1 MGRGWLAGAAL
12 CGGALGAALL
22 VNHRRERRALRRNP
36 PAGHVLR
43 LGRVRLH
50 VHVAGSGP
58 DIVLL
63 HGNSSMVPDFL
74 ASPLHSMLTEQR
86 RVWTFDRPG
95 FGHSNRPEGTVWT
108 ADAQADLIL
117 GAMDRLGI
125 RQAEVLGHS
134 WGCLVAIAMASRA
147 PGVIT
152 GLHLLSGYYHPPERP
167 SQLAF
172 APAALPVLG
181 PLIRHTVLPLAVRP
195 FLRRILRKMF
205 RPTDVSHRFRR
216 AMDRDM
222 LLRPPHVQATA
233 EDSTLMMREAL
244 RQSHAARHLNQPVTI
259 IVGEEDSVID
269 WRRQSARLH
278 RALPGSRL
286 LVVPG
291 AGHMVH
297 HSAPDLVG
305 AEVLRGT
312 SR

>member
-1 MGRGWLAGAAL
+1 MDRRKIAVAAL
-12 CGGALGAALL
+12 CGGALGAAWL
-22 VNHRRERRALRRNP
+22 VNDRRERRALARNP
-36 PAGHVLR
+36 PAGHVLS
-43 LGRVRLH
+43 LGRARLH

-74 ASPLHSMLTEQR
+74 TSPLHLMLTKQR

-95 FGHSNRPEGTVWT
+95 FGHSNRPEGTIWT

-117 GAMDRLGI
+117 RAMHRLGI
-125 RQAEVLGHS
+125 GQAEVLGHS

-147 PGVIT
+147 PGIIT

-172 APAALPVLG
+172 APAALPVVG
-181 PLIRHTVLPLAVRP
+181 PLIRHTLLPLAVRP
-195 FLRRILRKMF
+195 FLDRILRKMF
-205 RPTDVSHRFRR
+205 HRTAVPHRFRR
-216 AMDRDM
+216 AMDTNM
-222 LLRPPHVQATA
+222 LLRPSHVQATA

-244 RQSHAARHLNQPVTI
+244 RQSHAARHLRQPVTI

-286 LVVPG
+286 LVGPG

-305 AEVLRGT
+305 TEVLRGP
-312 SR
+312 S